1 MLANLVSKHMKTN
14 LETLILAVGL
24 LCLGGAASG
33 CNKIAE
39 AVGGS
44 VGASGPVLVANTAGP
59 AGYAWQPASIPN
71 VGSYELP
78 SGGKWEKSGLGAS
91 NDELDFT
98 IMVQVQGG
106 IEAGDRS
113 DFVKAVVDANKRD
126 APKYELLSQQEGQ
139 VNKIVAA
146 RIDGKFD
153 NGTAY
158 ATRDFILIRNHMA
171 LAFMVRGPLAKQTE
185 VQAVADHMAASLK

>member
-1 MLANLVSKHMKTN
+1 MKTN
-14 LETLILAVGL
+14 LKTLILAVGL
-24 LCLGGAASG
+24 LCAGGATIG
-33 CNKIAE
+33 CNKITD

-44 VGASGPVLVANTAGP
+44 VGASGPELVVNAANP
-59 AGYAWQPASIPN
+59 AGYAWQPASIPS
-71 VGSYELP
+71 VGAYELP
-78 SGGKWEKSGLGAS
+78 SGGKWEKRGLGAS
-91 NDELDFT
+91 NEELDIT

-106 IEAGDRS
+106 IEAADRS
-113 DFVKAVVDANKRD
+113 EFVKAVVDANKRD

-139 VNKIVAA
+139 INKIAAA

-158 ATRDFILIRNHMA
+158 ATRDYILIRNHMA

-185 VQAVADHMAASLK
+185 VQAIADHIAASLK

>member
-1 MLANLVSKHMKTN
+1 MKTN
-14 LETLILAVGL
+14 QKAWILAASL
-24 LCLGGAASG
+24 LCVGGATSG

-44 VGASGPVLVANTAGP
+44 VGASGPALVANTAGP
-59 AGYAWQPASIPN
+59 AGYAWQPASIPQ
-71 VGSYELP
+71 VGAYELP

-91 NDELDFT
+91 NDELDIT

-113 DFVKAVVDANKRD
+113 EFVKAVVDANKRD

-139 VNKIVAA
+139 VNKIAAA
-146 RIDGKFD
+146 RIDGQFN

-158 ATRDFILIRNHMA
+158 ATRDYILIRNHMA
-171 LAFMVRGPLAKQTE
+171 LAFMVRGPLGKQTE
-185 VQAVADHMAASLK
+185 VQAVADHIAASLK